1 MSDFMFRFKSL
12 FMSRSQV
19 IYLFSIFMECTVF
32 GALSG
37 AIAFYDI
44 GLGTRYY
51 SFSLFIN
58 CIISCL
64 YCWFS
69 TDMKKKK
76 WFFMHYKAIDLWE
89 TIFFTLSNTV
99 FLIIYIVGNY
109 DPHSNI
115 QRLCKLF
122 FYEGIFYKIVNTF
135 ISTIIPSIGDV
146 YEQSLYKNQID
157 YQNHSR
163 AEGLMSCFGAAAGA
177 AISWMVGDFF
187 KYHPKII
194 FLTAYINWIE
204 FYCRW
209 QFYFN
214 KENYAII
221 KRNFAKDC
229 GEWRRNRK

>member
-1 MSDFMFRFKSL
+1 MNDFMFRFKSL

-19 IYLFSIFMECTVF
+19 IYLFSIFIGCTVF

-69 TDMKKKK
+69 ADMKKKR
-76 WFFMHYKAIDLWE
+76 WIFMHYKAIDLGE

-99 FLIIYIVGNY
+99 FLIIYI
-109 DPHSNI
+109 
-115 QRLCKLF
+115 
-122 FYEGIFYKIVNTF
+122 EGIFYKIVSTF